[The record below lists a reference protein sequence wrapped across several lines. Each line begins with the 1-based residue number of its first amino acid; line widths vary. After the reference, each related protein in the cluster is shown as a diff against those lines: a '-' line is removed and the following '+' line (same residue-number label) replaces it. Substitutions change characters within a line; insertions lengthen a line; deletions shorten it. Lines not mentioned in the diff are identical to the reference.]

1 MVLAMSMFLTTV
13 VPYDFRGDVD
23 RLEVLKSLPVAPWC
37 LAIGQLLTPVLLLTL
52 VQWTVLGLV
61 QGIVGRVAP
70 LLLVFAAFT
79 LPFNFLLFGL
89 ENLLFLLFPMRLMAA
104 APDDFQAMGRN
115 VLFLLGKA
123 FSLTLVA
130 GAAALVGGLV
140 YVLVGLATRPLPGAG
155 EMMQWACALAAAW
168 MAVAVCAAAL
178 VPLVAKAFVAFDVAR
193 DTPP

>member
-1 MVLAMSMFLTTV
+1 V
-13 VPYDFRGDVD
+13 
-23 RLEVLKSLPVAPWC
+23 
-37 LAIGQLLTPVLLLTL
+37 IGQLLTPVLVLTL
-52 VQWTVLGLV
+52 MQWTVLGLV

-89 ENLLFLLFPMRLMAA
+89 ENLMFLLFPMRLMAA
-104 APDDFQAMGRN
+104 APGDFQAMGRN

-130 GAAALVGGLV
+130 GAAALAGGLV
-140 YVLVGLATRPLPGAG
+140 YLLVGLAARPLPGTG
-155 EMMQWACALAAAW
+155 ETLQWACALAVAW
-168 MAVAVCAAAL
+168 MAVDVCAAAL